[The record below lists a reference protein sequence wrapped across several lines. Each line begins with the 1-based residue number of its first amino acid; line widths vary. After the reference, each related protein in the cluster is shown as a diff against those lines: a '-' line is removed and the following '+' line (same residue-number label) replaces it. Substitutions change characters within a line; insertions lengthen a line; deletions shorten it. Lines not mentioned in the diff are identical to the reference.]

1 MHTLQSRPLVLG
13 LALAISLGSN
23 LALAADGAALYK
35 ANCAGCHGADG
46 KADGATAKAMK
57 VPALAGTR
65 LSADE
70 VVQHVKSSPR
80 HKSLAAKLS
89 DEELQA
95 IAAAL
100 PR

>member
-1 MHTLQSRPLVLG
+1 MRMPDPRLTV
-13 LALAISLGSN
+13 LALALAVLPAGP
-23 LALAADGAALYK
+23 ALAADGAALYK

-46 KADGATAKAMK
+46 KADSATAKAMK
-57 VPALAGTR
+57 VPALAGTK
-65 LSADE
+65 LSAED
-70 VVQHVKSSPR
+70 VVKHVKSSPR

-89 DEELQA
+89 DEELAA